1 MRELKAE
8 AFLRVSR
15 AHDRMMKNTMQKK
28 TIANE
33 MRTGKCKLS
42 KAQTDQS

>member
-8 AFLRVSR
+8 TFSKVSV
-15 AHDRMMKNTMQKK
+15 AHDRMMNTMQKK

-33 MRTGKCKLS
+33 IRTGKCKLS